1 MRGTGAVITPKS
13 DVKKVLRSEEIGKYD
28 NVLLINEKNKNK
40 KKSVDDN
47 INKQQPQQQQ
57 QQQEARKMINDRK
70 RNHMK
75 SKLRP
80 TSASQ
85 LPSFSSIKTL
95 SDLQIFVKKKTSTRA
110 FSSFLT
116 LYLSKWVNKLD
127 FQNNKHILWGSR
139 MFFILYVVINTVV
152 MNSQRDQL
160 RAHVEALQD
169 RYESSIDIEE

>member
-13 DVKKVLRSEEIGKYD
+13 DVKKILRSEEIGKYD
-28 NVLLINEKNKNK
+28 NVLLINENK

-47 INKQQPQQQQ
+47 INKQQRQQQ
-57 QQQEARKMINDRK
+57 QQQEARNMLNDKK

-80 TSASQ
+80 TSVSQ

-110 FSSFLT
+110 FSSFLA

-152 MNSQRDQL
+152 MNFQRDQL